1 MVTVYCCYGDD
12 RCSDGRTLAVPSVKL
27 LVMVMDAEMPT
38 ISVNGIRSQ
47 AVDEYDLTHG
57 VHLFP
62 DVVIDAA
69 TRTEHKE
76 RSSDLG
82 PAAPVNLSAL

>member
-1 MVTVYCCYGDD
+1 M
-12 RCSDGRTLAVPSVKL
+12 PSVNL
-27 LVMVMDAEMPT
+27 LVMLLDAEMPT

-62 DVVIDAA
+62 DLIIDAT

-76 RSSDLG
+76 RNSDHS
-82 PAAPVNLSAL
+82 VRLSVCLSLWLANHSQYIL